1 MSNEQIF
8 KEFIDNLQNDNGFS
22 ESDKLRLL
30 KNAER
35 LKSEKVHVLITGG
48 TGAGKSST
56 INALFGS
63 QQAKVGNVKPETM
76 DIARYDLG
84 NVVLF
89 DSPGLG
95 DGKEADTRHAK
106 NIINKLLE
114 KDSDGNLLIDL
125 VLVIL
130 EGSSRDLGTSYELI
144 NKVIIPN
151 LGEDT
156 SRLLI
161 AINKAD
167 VAMNGPNNWDYEKNE
182 PKPHLVAFLDEKA
195 ESTKKRIKEATGVT
209 VQPIYY
215 VAGYK
220 YDGGEQQPWNLAKL
234 LAYILRHTSNK
245 KRIVFAKEINQAE
258 EVWSKNDDLED
269 YQKQVKEDFIESM
282 IEVLAEG
289 VSAGVKI
296 IANGVRGFV
305 EGATKAARA
314 VGNVIGSFVSGI
326 GRFFG
331 F

>member
-1 MSNEQIF
+1 MQDNKLSQ
-8 KEFIDNLQNDNGFS
+8 FIDYIQNS
-22 ESDKLRLL
+22 EQLSDSDKVQIL
-30 KNAER
+30 KNAEK

-48 TGAGKSST
+48 TGSGKSST
-56 INALFGS
+56 INALFGTE
-63 QQAKVGNVKPETM
+63 QAVVGVGSNPETM
-76 DIARYDLG
+76 NIARYELG

-167 VAMNGPNNWDYEKNE
+167 MAMSGRNWDHDKNE
-182 PKPHLVAFLDEKA
+182 PKPKLIEFLDEKVA
-195 ESTKKRIKEATGVT
+195 STKNRIKEATGVT
-209 VQPIYY
+209 VHPIYY
-215 VAGYK
+215 AAGFK
-220 YDGGEQQPWNLAKL
+220 DGDEEQQPWNLAKL
-234 LAYILRHTSNK
+234 LSYILRHTSNK

-258 EVWSKNDDLED
+258 QVWAKNDDLED
-269 YQKQVKEDFIESM
+269 YQQQVKEDFVESM

-296 IANGVRGFV
+296 LANGVRGFV
-305 EGATKAARA
+305 EGATRFARG
-314 VGNVIGSFVSGI
+314 VGNVIGSVVSGI
-326 GRFFG
+326 GRWFG
-331 F
+331 L

>member
-1 MSNEQIF
+1 MQDNKQF
-8 KEFIDNLQNDNGFS
+8 RQFIDEIQNNAQLSD
-22 ESDKLRLL
+22 SDKVQIL
-30 KNAER
+30 KNAEK

-48 TGAGKSST
+48 TGSGKSST
-56 INALFGS
+56 INALFGTE
-63 QQAKVGNVKPETM
+63 QAVVGVGSNPETM
-76 DIARYDLG
+76 NIARYELG

-167 VAMNGPNNWDYEKNE
+167 MAMSGRNWDHEKNE
-182 PKPHLVAFLDEKA
+182 PKPKLIEFLDEKVA
-195 ESTKKRIKEATGVT
+195 STKNRIKEATGVT
-209 VQPIYY
+209 VHPIYY
-215 VAGYK
+215 AAGFK
-220 YDGGEQQPWNLAKL
+220 DGDEEQQPWNLAKL
-234 LAYILRHTSNK
+234 LSHILKHTSNK

-258 EVWSKNDDLED
+258 QVWAKNDDLED
-269 YQKQVKEDFIESM
+269 YQQQVKEDFVESM

-296 IANGVRGFV
+296 LANGVRGFV
-305 EGATKAARA
+305 EGATRFARG
-314 VGNVIGSFVSGI
+314 VGNVIGSVVSGI

-331 F
+331 L

>member
-1 MSNEQIF
+1 MQDNKQF
-8 KEFIDNLQNDNGFS
+8 RQFIDEIQNNAQLSD
-22 ESDKLRLL
+22 SDKVQIL
-30 KNAER
+30 KNAEK

-48 TGAGKSST
+48 TGSGKSST
-56 INALFGS
+56 INALFGTE
-63 QQAKVGNVKPETM
+63 QAVVGVGSNPETM
-76 DIARYDLG
+76 NIARYELG

-167 VAMNGPNNWDYEKNE
+167 MAMSGRNWDHERNE
-182 PKPHLVAFLDEKA
+182 PKPKLIEFLDEKVA
-195 ESTKKRIKEATGVT
+195 STKNRIKEATGVT
-209 VQPIYY
+209 VHPIYY
-215 VAGYK
+215 AAGFK
-220 YDGGEQQPWNLAKL
+220 DGDEEQQPWNLAKL
-234 LAYILRHTSNK
+234 LSYILRHTSNK

-258 EVWSKNDDLED
+258 QVWAKNDDLED
-269 YQKQVKEDFIESM
+269 YQQQVKEDFVESM

-296 IANGVRGFV
+296 LANGVRGFV
-305 EGATKAARA
+305 EGATRFARG
-314 VGNVIGSFVSGI
+314 VGNVIGSVVSGI

-331 F
+331 L